1 MSRLSTDRL
10 KLRGH
15 RLRLQADR
23 LYVSVEPETV
33 AVCRVQ
39 GVFKNKLVKKDL
51 LACDP
56 SYGSA
61 PWDGAVE
68 ALKKHLEPLKA
79 ERLNVTVVLSNRL
92 VRYALVPF
100 DAALSG
106 PEEEL
111 ALARFHFTRIYGERA
126 KAWDLR
132 ISEGAAGGPR
142 IASGVDE
149 GLVKALRACFPSTGR
164 ARLVSVQP
172 YLMAAFNRWRSGWQ
186 SGSLLARGGA
196 SDKDGAWLVLLE
208 RERACFALASRAGW
222 QSVQSLRLENTQDVF
237 ELLERES
244 LRSGSKIVKR
254 ATIHGRATIQ
264 GAKPGDAP
272 DWQLS
277 PLGLARLEGYSP
289 LDDGRYAMALC
300 AR

>member
-1 MSRLSTDRL
+1 VSRLSTKRL
-10 KLRGH
+10 KLGG
-15 RLRLQADR
+15 DR
-23 LYVSVEPETV
+23 LYVSVEPESV

-39 GVFKNKLVKKDL
+39 GLLKNNLIQKELIE
-51 LACDP
+51 CDP
-56 SYGSA
+56 AYGSA

-68 ALKKHLEPLKA
+68 ALRKHLESLKA
-79 ERLNVTVVLSNRL
+79 ERLKVTVVLSNRL

-126 KAWDLR
+126 RTWDLR
-132 ISEGAAGGPR
+132 VGEGGPGGAR

-149 GLVKALRACFPSTGR
+149 GLLQALRACFPATAR
-164 ARLVSVQP
+164 PRLVSVQP
-172 YLMAAFNRWRSGWQ
+172 YLMAAFNTWRSGW
-186 SGSLLARGGA
+186 STAVA
-196 SDKDGAWLVLLE
+196 KEGAWLVLLE

-222 QSVQSLRLENTQDVF
+222 QSVQSLRLDNAQDVF

-244 LRSGSKIVKR
+244 LRSGAKIVKR
-254 ATIHGRATIQ
+254 ATIHGRATLQ

-277 PLGLARLEGYSP
+277 PLGLPRLEGYSP

>member
-1 MSRLSTDRL
+1 LST
-10 KLRGH
+10 
-15 RLRLQADR
+15 DR
-23 LYVSVEPETV
+23 LYVSVEPESV
-33 AVCRVQ
+33 AACRVR
-39 GVFKNKLVKKDL
+39 GLLKVKLIKKDL
-51 LACDP
+51 IECDP

-68 ALKKHLEPLKA
+68 ALKKHLESLKA
-79 ERLNVTVVLSNRL
+79 ERLKVTVVLSNRL

-126 KAWDLR
+126 KTWDLR
-132 ISEGAAGGPR
+132 IGEGGAGSAR
-142 IASGVDE
+142 IASGIDE
-149 GLVKALRACFPSTGR
+149 GLLKALRACFPSTGR

-172 YLMAAFNRWRSGWQ
+172 YLMAAFNAWRRAKGP
-186 SGSLLARGGA
+186 G
-196 SDKDGAWLVLLE
+196 KDGAWLVLLE

-222 QSVQSLRLENTQDVF
+222 QSVQSLRLQDAQDVF

-244 LRSGSKIVKR
+244 LRSGAKIVR
-254 ATIHGRATIQ
+254 RATIQ
-264 GAKPGDAP
+264 GAKPGAAP

-277 PLGLARLEGYSP
+277 PLGLPRLEGYSP

>member
-1 MSRLSTDRL
+1 LSTDRL
-10 KLRGH
+10 
-15 RLRLQADR
+15 
-23 LYVSVEPETV
+23 YISVEPESV
-33 AVCRVQ
+33 AVCRVR
-39 GVFKNKLVKKDL
+39 GFFKNKLIEKTL
-51 LACDP
+51 IECDP

-68 ALKKHLEPLKA
+68 ALKKHLESLKA
-79 ERLNVTVVLSNRL
+79 ERLKVTVVLSNRL

-126 KAWDLR
+126 KTWDLR
-132 ISEGAAGGPR
+132 IGEGGPGGAR

-149 GLVKALRACFPSTGR
+149 GLLAALRACFPSTGR

-172 YLMAAFNRWRSGWQ
+172 YLMAAFNTWRSGW
-186 SGSLLARGGA
+186 SAAVG
-196 SDKDGAWLVLLE
+196 KEGAWLVLLE

-222 QSVQSLRLENTQDVF
+222 QSVQSLRLENAQDVF

-244 LRSGSKIVKR
+244 LRSGAKNVKR
-254 ATIHGRATIQ
+254 ATIHGRATLQ
-264 GAKPGDAP
+264 GAKPADAA
-272 DWQLS
+272 DWQVS
-277 PLGLARLEGYSP
+277 PLGLRRLEGYSP

>member
-1 MSRLSTDRL
+1 LSTDRL
-10 KLRGH
+10 
-15 RLRLQADR
+15 
-23 LYVSVEPETV
+23 YISVEPESV
-33 AVCRVQ
+33 AVCRVR
-39 GVFKNKLVKKDL
+39 GFFKTKLIEKTLID
-51 LACDP
+51 CDP
-56 SYGSA
+56 AYGST

-68 ALKKHLEPLKA
+68 ALKKHLESLKA
-79 ERLNVTVVLSNRL
+79 ERLKVTVVLSNRL

-126 KAWDLR
+126 RTWDLR
-132 ISEGAAGGPR
+132 IGEGGPGGAR

-149 GLVKALRACFPSTGR
+149 GLLAALRACFPSTGG

-172 YLMAAFNRWRSGWQ
+172 YLMAAFNTWRSGW
-186 SGSLLARGGA
+186 SAAVG
-196 SDKDGAWLVLLE
+196 KEGAWLVLLE

-222 QSVQSLRLENTQDVF
+222 QSVQSLRLDNTQDVL

-244 LRSGSKIVKR
+244 LRSGAKVVKR

-264 GAKPGDAP
+264 GAKPAGAP
-272 DWQLS
+272 DWELS
-277 PLGLARLEGYSP
+277 PLGLRRLEGYSP

>member
-10 KLRGH
+10 KLRV
-15 RLRLQADR
+15 DR
-23 LYVSVEPETV
+23 LFVSLEPESV
-33 AVCRVQ
+33 AVCRVR
-39 GVFKNKLVKKDL
+39 GFLKKKLVRKDL
-51 LACDP
+51 IACDP
-56 SYGSA
+56 AYGSA

-68 ALKKHLEPLKA
+68 ALKKHLESLKA
-79 ERLNVTVVLSNRL
+79 ERLKVTVVLSNRL

-126 KAWDLR
+126 RAWDLR
-132 ISEGAAGGPR
+132 IGEGGPGGAR
-142 IASGVDE
+142 IASGIDE
-149 GLVKALRACFPSTGR
+149 GLLAALRACFPSTGG

-172 YLMAAFNRWRSGWQ
+172 YLMAAFNTWRSGW
-186 SGSLLARGGA
+186 SAA
-196 SDKDGAWLVLLE
+196 VAKEGAWLVLLE

-222 QSVQSLRLENTQDVF
+222 QSVQSLRLENAQDVF

-244 LRSGSKIVKR
+244 LRSGAKIVKR

-272 DWQLS
+272 DWQVS
-277 PLGLARLEGYSP
+277 PLGLSRLEGYSP